1 MPRKP
6 NPNQLLQRAVNQ
18 QHADTIRKLE
28 SRVQTLEKVV
38 QQIEKEIDAPKR
50 QPIDAGEIDNKQT
63 NL

>member
-18 QHADTIRKLE
+18 QHADKIRTLE
-28 SRVQTLEKVV
+28 SRITALEGVV
-38 QQIEKEIDAPKR
+38 QQLEKEIDAPKR
-50 QPIDAGEIDNKQT
+50 QPIDAGEIDDKQT